1 MLFYLI
7 LTRFCPIAAIGFL
20 KTKRQM
26 KIAVLSVVACYG
38 LSLLAA
44 AGKIIVEKKWLA
56 ILYIPFSMF
65 PHYVCYGFAMW
76 ILMRCIWH
84 CWSERVWKRIHFV
97 SLITIL
103 SGVFAERY
111 INAKVLQ
118 IFFGIFK

>member
-1 MLFYLI
+1 MRVELAGIRNLCIGIVWAISAIVIGSVMLDKSPVALLTGLGAFATVLMLVFRDSI
-7 LTRFCPIAAIGFL
+7 L
-20 KTKRQM
+20 
-26 KIAVLSVVACYG
+26 
-38 LSLLAA
+38 
-44 AGKIIVEKKWLA
+44 
-56 ILYIPFSMF
+56 
-65 PHYVCYGFAMW
+65 GFAMW